1 MHIDDTDRR
10 IIRVKEEESFGAEI
24 GYNNKDINKNIN
36 GVTELLKR
44 NLWESAS
51 PKLIRGDK
59 DASLYSLNLQ
69 SKNSLKVLL
78 LDYRHQVINLD
89 RKVIIS
95 ALGTPAICS
104 SCHHPANKI
113 HDLCSNYRHR
123 FSCILLTHTR

>member
-1 MHIDDTDRR
+1 VQIDPDRYVYHMSKR
-10 IIRVKEEESFGAEI
+10 RSFGAEI
-24 GYNNKDINKNIN
+24 EYNKDINKNNN
-36 GVTELLKR
+36 GVIELIKR
-44 NLWESAS
+44 NLWESSAS
-51 PKLIRGDK
+51 PKSIRGDK

-69 SKNSLKVLL
+69 SKNSLKVLR

-113 HDLCSNYRHR
+113 HNLCSNYRHR
-123 FSCILLTHTR
+123 FSRTLLTHTR